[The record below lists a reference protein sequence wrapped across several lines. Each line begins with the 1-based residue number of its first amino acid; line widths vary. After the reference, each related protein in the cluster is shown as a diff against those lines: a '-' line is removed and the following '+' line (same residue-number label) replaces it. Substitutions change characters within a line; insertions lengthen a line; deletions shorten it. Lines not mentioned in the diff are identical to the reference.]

1 MVRPRYP
8 QEWFRCVTP
17 WAVFA
22 VVAENGIVVEA
33 APIARWS
40 VGKPL
45 RTLEHYL
52 RRRNGSATRMAG

>member
-1 MVRPRYP
+1 MKKRAPS
-8 QEWFRCVTP
+8 QEWFRCVMP

-22 VVAENGIVVEA
+22 VVAENGIVVDA

-45 RTLEHYL
+45 RTLGRYL
-52 RRRNGSATRMAG
+52 RRHRGSATRMTN